1 LIQDFH
7 LSNNSFKE
15 GLVVFV
21 VKVVS
26 DSLVL
31 LGAENLVSIWEITE
45 QKTTDSTLDSAKTN
59 ILKQRRPIYE

>member
-1 LIQDFH
+1 LIQYFH
-7 LSNNSFKE
+7 LSNSFKE

>member
-45 QKTTDSTLDSAKTN
+45 QKTTDSTLESAKTN

>member
-7 LSNNSFKE
+7 LSNSFKE

-31 LGAENLVSIWEITE
+31 LGAENLVSIWEITD
-45 QKTTDSTLDSAKTN
+45 QKTTDSTLESAKTN
-59 ILKQRRPIYE
+59 ILKQRRPIYD

>member
-7 LSNNSFKE
+7 LSNSFKE

>member
-7 LSNNSFKE
+7 LSNSFKE

-45 QKTTDSTLDSAKTN
+45 QKTTDSTLESAKTN

>member
-7 LSNNSFKE
+7 LSNSFKE

-31 LGAENLVSIWEITE
+31 LGAENMVSIWEITE

>member
-7 LSNNSFKE
+7 LSNSFKE

-31 LGAENLVSIWEITE
+31 LGAENLVSIWEITD
-45 QKTTDSTLDSAKTN
+45 QKTTDSTLESAKTN

>member
-1 LIQDFH
+1 
-7 LSNNSFKE
+7 
-15 GLVVFV
+15 LVVFV